1 MLTASPGLQVLETC
15 VKNCGH
21 RFHVLVASQDFVE
34 GVLVRTILPKNN
46 PPTIVHDKVLNLIQV
61 RAGWGGWGRRR
72 VLLLPCSVPCLGHL
86 DYPLIGCWECGE
98 TCQHW
103 ALLWSRVSG

>member
-1 MLTASPGLQVLETC
+1 MTSCLSFQVLETC

-46 PPTIVHDKVLNLIQV
+46 PPTIVHDKVLTLIQV
-61 RAGWGGWGRRR
+61 S
-72 VLLLPCSVPCLGHL
+72 VNEMSCECKSCSRKHVSLHGKRTEQ
-86 DYPLIGCWECGE
+86 LIQQVHNCTTSWPNCN
-98 TCQHW
+98 
-103 ALLWSRVSG
+103 